1 MVIGGNMINLKKTPW
16 YLWPFA
22 AIWNLVAYIVMLTGR
37 LLAVILGFVFIILG
51 VLLTVTVIGA
61 IIGIPLGVIGVLMI
75 IRGLW

>member
-1 MVIGGNMINLKKTPW
+1 MVNLKKTPW

-22 AIWNLVAYIVMLTGR
+22 AIWNLVAYIVKLTGR
-37 LLAVILGFVFIILG
+37 LVAVLLGFVLLILG
-51 VLLTVTVIGA
+51 VILTVTVIGA

>member
-1 MVIGGNMINLKKTPW
+1 MVNLKKTPW

-51 VLLTVTVIGA
+51 VFLTVTVIGA

>member
-1 MVIGGNMINLKKTPW
+1 MVNLKKTPW

-51 VLLTVTVIGA
+51 VILTVTVIGA

>member
-1 MVIGGNMINLKKTPW
+1 MVNLKKTPW

-37 LLAVILGFVFIILG
+37 LLAVILGFVFLILG
-51 VLLTVTVIGA
+51 VILTVTVIGA
-61 IIGIPLGVIGVLMI
+61 IIGIPLGVIGILMI

>member
-1 MVIGGNMINLKKTPW
+1 MINLKKTPW

>member
-1 MVIGGNMINLKKTPW
+1 MIGGNMVNLKKTPW

-37 LLAVILGFVFIILG
+37 LLAVILGLVFIILG
-51 VLLTVTVIGA
+51 VILTVTVIGA

>member
-1 MVIGGNMINLKKTPW
+1 MVNLKKTPW

-37 LLAVILGFVFIILG
+37 LLAVILGFVLLILG
-51 VLLTVTVIGA
+51 VILTVTVIGA
-61 IIGIPLGVIGVLMI
+61 IIGIPIGVIGILMI

>member
-1 MVIGGNMINLKKTPW
+1 MVNLKKTPW

-51 VLLTVTVIGA
+51 VILTVTVIGA
-61 IIGIPLGVIGVLMI
+61 IIGVPLGVIGVLMI

>member
-1 MVIGGNMINLKKTPW
+1 MVNLKKTPW

-37 LLAVILGFVFIILG
+37 LLAVILGLVFIILG
-51 VLLTVTVIGA
+51 VILTVTVIGA

>member
-1 MVIGGNMINLKKTPW
+1 MINLKKTPW

-37 LLAVILGFVFIILG
+37 LVAVILGFVFLILG
-51 VLLTVTVIGA
+51 VILTITVVGA
-61 IIGIPLGVIGVLMI
+61 IIGIPLALFGVLII

>member
-1 MVIGGNMINLKKTPW
+1 MVNLKKTPW
-16 YLWPFA
+16 YFWPFA

-51 VLLTVTVIGA
+51 VILTVTVIGA

>member
-1 MVIGGNMINLKKTPW
+1 MTNQKKTPW

-22 AIWNLVAYIVMLTGR
+22 AIWNLVAYIVKLTGR
-37 LLAVILGFVFIILG
+37 LVAVLLGFVFLILG
-51 VLLTVTVIGA
+51 VVLTVTVIGA

>member
-1 MVIGGNMINLKKTPW
+1 MVNLKKTPW

-37 LLAVILGFVFIILG
+37 LLAVILGFVFLILG
-51 VLLTVTVIGA
+51 VILTVTVIGA

>member
-1 MVIGGNMINLKKTPW
+1 MIGGNMVNLKKTPW

-51 VLLTVTVIGA
+51 VILTVTVIGA

>member
-1 MVIGGNMINLKKTPW
+1 MIGGNMVNLKKTPW

-37 LLAVILGFVFIILG
+37 LLAVILGLVFIILG
-51 VLLTVTVIGA
+51 VILTVTVIGA
-61 IIGIPLGVIGVLMI
+61 IFGIPLGVIGVLMI

>member
-1 MVIGGNMINLKKTPW
+1 MVNLKKTPW
-16 YLWPFA
+16 FLWPFA

-37 LLAVILGFVFIILG
+37 LLAVILGFVFLILG
-51 VLLTVTVIGA
+51 VILTITVIGA